1 MKRQMTRRS
10 FLTRTA
16 AGAAGGGFVI
26 LGDSPSARAYVA
38 NEKLNVALIGVGGRG
53 SWFVETIP
61 RIGENVV
68 AMCDVNEQRAADSFA
83 KLPDVAKYRDFRK
96 LLDEKDREI
105 DAVVVA
111 TPDHTHAV
119 ISAAA
124 IRHGKHVYC
133 EKPLTHD
140 VAEARA
146 LRELARKHGVATQMG
161 NQGTATG
168 DFRRGVELVWA
179 GAGQDPGGPR
189 LEHWWKWSAASTA
202 RRTTRSSDTGLG
214 PMART
219 GCLAPFPF
227 PVDALAHLAR
237 FCHRKVGELGPTQCE
252 PTVHGTTR

>member
-16 AGAAGGGFVI
+16 AGAAGGSLVI
-26 LGDSPSARAYVA
+26 LRAGLSARAYVA

-61 RIGENVV
+61 KIGENVV
-68 AMCDVNEQRAADSFA
+68 AMCDVNEQRAAKSFA
-83 KLPDVAKYRDFRK
+83 KLPDVPKFRDFRK

-105 DAVVVA
+105 DAVIVA
-111 TPDHTHAV
+111 TPDNTHAV

-124 IRHGKHVYC
+124 IRRGKHVYC

-146 LRELARKHGVATQMG
+146 VHELARKYGVATQMG

-168 DFRRGVELVWA
+168 DFRRGVELVQA
-179 GAGQDPGGPR
+179 GAGRHPGGSC
-189 LEHWWKWSAASTA
+189 LEHRW
-202 RRTTRSSDTGLG
+202 
-214 PMART
+214 
-219 GCLAPFPF
+219 
-227 PVDALAHLAR
+227 
-237 FCHRKVGELGPTQCE
+237 
-252 PTVHGTTR
+252 